1 MKRLSLLF
9 ALSITVALHAQLD
22 DSTRAAIDKLFAPYD
37 STDAPG
43 AAAGIIQNGELVFAE
58 GYGLANLETG
68 EPATPETNFRLASV
82 TKQFTAACVLQ
93 LVEAGEA
100 TLETTLGSL
109 FPEFP
114 DYADDIT
121 VEHMLEHTSGLADYE
136 SLYPDTQT
144 VQLHDADV
152 VRLVA
157 AVDSTLFPPGSRH
170 QYSNSGYAVLATIV
184 EKLSG
189 VSFAEYLQANVFAP
203 LGMDATVAYEKGV
216 SEVERRAYGYSRADD
231 GWERTDQN
239 VTSAVLGDGGIYS
252 SVVDLAK
259 WDAARYDDR
268 ILPRSVMDEATTRQT
283 TNEGET
289 FDYGFGWRLSTL
301 DGDEVEYHTGA
312 SIGFR
317 TILYRVPSRK
327 TTVAILTN
335 RNEGETL
342 ALAEAV
348 MRSLP
353 R

>member
-22 DSTRAAIDKLFAPYD
+22 DSMRAAIDKLFAPYD

-58 GYGLANLETG
+58 GYGIANLETG

-93 LVEAGEA
+93 LVEAGEL

-121 VEHMLEHTSGLADYE
+121 VERLLEHTSGLADYE

-144 VQLHDADV
+144 DQLHDADV

-239 VTSAVLGDGGIYS
+239 VTSAVLGDGG
-252 SVVDLAK
+252 DLFVGRRSRQVGRRPLRRPRTPPLGDGRSR
-259 WDAARYDDR
+259 DAANDERGRDVRLRLWLATLDARRRRSGIPHGRLDRLSDYSLSSPLPKDDR
-268 ILPRSVMDEATTRQT
+268 NNPDE
-283 TNEGET
+283 
-289 FDYGFGWRLSTL
+289 
-301 DGDEVEYHTGA
+301 
-312 SIGFR
+312 
-317 TILYRVPSRK
+317 
-327 TTVAILTN
+327 
-335 RNEGETL
+335 
-342 ALAEAV
+342 
-348 MRSLP
+348 
-353 R
+353 